1 MGHRDDVG
9 LDDVGAV
16 GVQRR
21 AQGLH
26 QLQAGGGL
34 TVTQR
39 VPGADERAPT
49 RHLAREQLDAL
60 LPVEVGVRHLEL
72 AGAVEQLGQ
81 RVVVLAAVL
90 AHVEGGHAEA
100 GRGGGA
106 DDPQDRAV
114 AGEGVAVGEHRVAHQ
129 RQVAQQLGEPEV
141 VAAGA
146 VREPVAGAL
155 ETDADE
161 AELEAV
167 GLLGV
172 EPPDRGVGDRQ
183 RLGVGGQ
190 RLLQLLGHV
199 DDARGGAHLGEQL
212 LDLADQLAQ
221 PEVVLQAEH
230 LQRHLRGDERVAV
243 AVAAGPRA
251 EAQRSGVSGQLD
263 ADGAELVLQLLHQA
277 GDDVLGD
284 LGEVVE
290 RGPRLVG
297 GLRLGDAQLVGLP
310 QQVDQLGEA
319 TLGARVVTGAAA
331 RVLGGGDR
339 RGDLAQQPQH
349 GAARGLGGVGG
360 EDGAVLHPAEHL
372 GQQRRAQ
379 AALVE
384 RLADTACRRGQRPLA
399 VLGHLLPAVQL
410 LGDVHELEVRRERP
424 RQGDGRRVVLAAQQR
439 VQVTVV
445 GVARELAD
453 LLDQRERLRTLVP
466 ADRLPEQAA
475 ELTHRRP
482 QRGVLLVGGHA
493 PRERRHPGLA
503 AVGLDEVGGLRRTG
517 LLSHAAQS
525 TRRMFHPGE
534 VSAAAGGTRQRMAPG
549 EYAAAAG

>member
-1 MGHRDDVG
+1 M
-9 LDDVGAV
+9 
-16 GVQRR
+16 
-21 AQGLH
+21 
-26 QLQAGGGL
+26 
-34 TVTQR
+34 
-39 VPGADERAPT
+39 
-49 RHLAREQLDAL
+49 
-60 LPVEVGVRHLEL
+60 
-72 AGAVEQLGQ
+72 
-81 RVVVLAAVL
+81 VLAAVL
-90 AHVEGGHAEA
+90 AHVEGRHAEA

-106 DDPQDRAV
+106 DHPQDRAV
-114 AGEGVAVGEHRVAHQ
+114 AGQRVAVSEHRVAHE
-129 RQVAQQLGEPEV
+129 REVAQQLGEPEV
-141 VAAGA
+141 VAAGLVGGA

-172 EPPDRGVGDRQ
+172 EPLDRGVGDRQ

-190 RLLQLLGHV
+190 RLLELLGHV
-199 DDARGGAHLGEQL
+199 DDAGGGAHLGEQL
-212 LDLADQLAQ
+212 FDLADQLAQ
-221 PEVVLQAEH
+221 PEVMLQAEH
-230 LQRHLRGDERVAV
+230 LQRDLRGDERVAV
-243 AVAAGPRA
+243 AVAARPRA
-251 EAQRSGVSGQLD
+251 EAQRPRVGGQLD
-263 ADGAELVLQLLHQA
+263 TDGAELVLQLLHQP

-290 RGPRLVG
+290 RGARLVG

-319 TLGARVVTGAAA
+319 ALGARVVAGAAA

-339 RGDLAQQPQH
+339 RGDLAQQPQDR
-349 GAARGLGGVGG
+349 AAGGLGGVGG
-360 EDGAVLHPAEHL
+360 EDGAVLDPAEHL
-372 GQQRRAQ
+372 GQQLRAQ
-379 AALVE
+379 RALVE
-384 RLADTACRRGQRPLA
+384 RLTDAAGRRGQRPLA

-410 LGDVHELEVRRERP
+410 LGDVDELEVRRECA
-424 RQGDGRRVVLAAQQR
+424 RQGHGRRVVLLAEQR
-439 VQVTVV
+439 VQVAVV

-517 LLSHAAQS
+517 LLNHADKS

-534 VSAAAGGTRQRMAPG
+534 VSAAASGSGVRGWRRASTPQPPGAARTAPRRPGRPPAPAPQRRR
-549 EYAAAAG
+549 